1 MPSDRPGAPALF
13 VPRAVRRLAHEVAIG
28 DVIVGGRHPVAV
40 QSMTT
45 TRTADAAA
53 TAAQAAALARAGC
66 AIVRVTVPSK
76 PDAEALPE
84 IRRRLA
90 QAGVK
95 VPLVADIHFTPSL
108 ALAVVEL
115 VEKVRV
121 NPGNFADRKSLKGEP
136 YDDARWDEDLRRVY
150 ELFAPLV
157 DRAKARGTA
166 LRIGTNHGS
175 LSDRIVH
182 RFGDSPLGMVESA
195 LEFVRICEDRGF
207 HDIVISMK
215 ASNPQVMV
223 RAYRLLVERLDRE
236 HRPYPLHLGV
246 TEAGGGDEGRIKS
259 ASGIATLL
267 ADGLGDTVRVSLTED
282 PVNEIPVARELVRQF
297 TAPFE
302 TNSAPSPPLEVIER
316 RDPLDPVRRPAAR
329 VEAGPIAFGGDE
341 VPRVELLVPPGGA
354 REAAA
359 LLALRPPVEAVDV
372 PVADAATLD
381 AAAAFLAQFP
391 AGVLTR
397 ALTLRGPA
405 AREAA
410 AARRAAWASRV
421 DRLTLVVDDGEDL
434 AGPAAVGGGL
444 PVALLLRCDG
454 PPDGPA
460 GAAIARF
467 ASAVAGLAPGVMAG
481 LELGPGGAPIES
493 YRLLAACLDR
503 AGSRAPIVLSDR
515 PAAADEDLRVGVA
528 GRLGSLLLDGIGDA
542 VRMPAG
548 PDPAA
553 TAKLLHDVLQAAR
566 RRLERA
572 DYIACPSC
580 GRTLFELEE
589 TTERVR
595 QLTAHLKLKIAVM
608 GCVVNGPGEMADADF
623 GYVGWGAGKV
633 ALFVGR
639 DLVER
644 DVPSAE
650 APQKLVDLIR
660 AKGRW
665 TDPEPGP

>member
-1 MPSDRPGAPALF
+1 
-13 VPRAVRRLAHEVAIG
+13 
-28 DVIVGGRHPVAV
+28 
-40 QSMTT
+40 
-45 TRTADAAA
+45 
-53 TAAQAAALARAGC
+53 
-66 AIVRVTVPSK
+66 
-76 PDAEALPE
+76 
-84 IRRRLA
+84 
-90 QAGVK
+90 
-95 VPLVADIHFTPSL
+95 
-108 ALAVVEL
+108 
-115 VEKVRV
+115 
-121 NPGNFADRKSLKGEP
+121 
-136 YDDARWDEDLRRVY
+136 
-150 ELFAPLV
+150 V

-207 HDIVISMK
+207 HDVVISMK

-259 ASGIATLL
+259 AAGIATLL
-267 ADGLGDTVRVSLTED
+267 ADGLGDTIRVSLTED
-282 PVNEIPVARELVRQF
+282 PVNEIPVAQELVRQF
-297 TAPFE
+297 AAPGDQAGKP
-302 TNSAPSPPLEVIER
+302 SAVQVVER
-316 RDPLDPVRRPAAR
+316 RDPLDPQRRAAAR
-329 VEAGPIAFGGDE
+329 IEAGPSAFGGEE
-341 VPRVELLVPPGGA
+341 VPRVELVTPPGGA
-354 REAAA
+354 REAAL
-359 LLALRPPVEAVDV
+359 LLALRPPIEVVDV
-372 PVADAATLD
+372 PLSDAAGLD
-381 AAAAFLAQFP
+381 AAAAFLGQFP
-391 AGVLTR
+391 AGVVTR
-397 ALTLRGPA
+397 SLALTGPA

-410 AARRAAWASRV
+410 FARRAAWASRV
-421 DRLTLVVDDGEDL
+421 DRLTLVVEEGEDL
-434 AGPAAVGGGL
+434 AALAGAARGL
-444 PVALLLRCDG
+444 PVAFLLRCEG

-460 GAAIARF
+460 GAAISGF
-467 ASAVAGLAPGVMAG
+467 AQAVAGLAPGVMAG
-481 LELGPGGAPIES
+481 LELGRNTDPIAAH
-493 YRLLAACLDR
+493 RLLAASLDR
-503 AGSRAPIVLSDR
+503 AGSRAPIVLGDR
-515 PAAADEDLRVGVA
+515 PSAAGEDQRVGVA
-528 GRLGSLLLDGIGDA
+528 GRMGSLLLDGIGDA

-548 PDPAA
+548 SDPAA

-595 QLTAHLKLKIAVM
+595 ELTAHLKLKIAVM

-639 DLVER
+639 ELVER

-650 APQKLVDLIR
+650 APQRVVDLIR
-660 AKGRW
+660 SRGRW
-665 TDPEPGP
+665 TDPEPAP